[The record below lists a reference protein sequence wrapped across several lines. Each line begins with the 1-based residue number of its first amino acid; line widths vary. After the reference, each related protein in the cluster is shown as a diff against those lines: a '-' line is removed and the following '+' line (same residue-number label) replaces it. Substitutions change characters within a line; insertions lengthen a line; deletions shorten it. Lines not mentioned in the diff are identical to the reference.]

1 MSHCNYL
8 IYTLHVF
15 NNFIFNIWLFVSSKP
30 WQDVGEPHVDFYC
43 IHSASNITRF
53 KCLLNENNEI
63 TFYVHWMSFISI
75 FIFSSWTY
83 VKHIVSMKTKRN
95 INSTQYQ
102 LIQIRIGNFCITL
115 YFVWITLLPWLY
127 LKRLNVIVNTFR
139 EHVYQRN
146 EYFMNIYDV
155 AT

>member
-1 MSHCNYL
+1 MILIIVIIRILNHCNYL

-102 LIQIRIGNFCITL
+102 LIQNKNWKLLYYSLFCMDYTITMIISEKIEC
-115 YFVWITLLPWLY
+115 YCKYI
-127 LKRLNVIVNTFR
+127 
-139 EHVYQRN
+139 
-146 EYFMNIYDV
+146 
-155 AT
+155 

>member
-1 MSHCNYL
+1 MNYCNYL

-15 NNFIFNIWLFVSSKP
+15 NNFIFNIWLFVSLKP

-75 FIFSSWTY
+75 FLFSSWTY

-95 INSTQYQ
+95 INSTQNQ
-102 LIQIRIGNFCITL
+102 LIQKFHCNISTNRTYTKEINIL
-115 YFVWITLLPWLY
+115 WIFLTLLNKSNY
-127 LKRLNVIVNTFR
+127 HNRCY
-139 EHVYQRN
+139 HQ
-146 EYFMNIYDV
+146 
-155 AT
+155 

>member
-1 MSHCNYL
+1 MNHCNYL

-102 LIQIRIGNFCITL
+102 LIQKFHWNISTNQGRSIDTL
-115 YFVWITLLPWLY
+115 WVFWTLLHKSNY
-127 LKRLNVIVNTFR
+127 HHRCY
-139 EHVYQRN
+139 HQ
-146 EYFMNIYDV
+146 
-155 AT
+155 

>member
-1 MSHCNYL
+1 MFKYIIRILNYCNYL

-95 INSTQYQ
+95 INSTQNQ
-102 LIQIRIGNFCITL
+102 LIQKFHCNSTYTKEINIL
-115 YFVWITLLPWLY
+115 WIFLTLLNKSNY
-127 LKRLNVIVNTFR
+127 HHRCY
-139 EHVYQRN
+139 HQ
-146 EYFMNIYDV
+146 
-155 AT
+155 

>member
-1 MSHCNYL
+1 M
-8 IYTLHVF
+8 HVF

-95 INSTQYQ
+95 INSTHYL
-102 LIQIRIGNFCITL
+102 LIQKISLQYFYKSGVHFQEYHVYLRYQCIRIFL
-115 YFVWITLLPWLY
+115 TLLHKSNY
-127 LKRLNVIVNTFR
+127 HHRC
-139 EHVYQRN
+139 
-146 EYFMNIYDV
+146 YDQ
-155 AT
+155 

>member
-1 MSHCNYL
+1 MNDCNYL

-102 LIQIRIGNFCITL
+102 LIQKFH
-115 YFVWITLLPWLY
+115 W
-127 LKRLNVIVNTFR
+127 
-139 EHVYQRN
+139 
-146 EYFMNIYDV
+146 NISTNQSIHYEVFGRCYINQIIIID
-155 AT
+155 ATINN

>member
-1 MSHCNYL
+1 LNYCNYL

-102 LIQIRIGNFCITL
+102 LIQKFHCNIYTNLEHVTLEIITL
-115 YFVWITLLPWLY
+115 WIFLTLVHKSNY
-127 LKRLNVIVNTFR
+127 HHRCY
-139 EHVYQRN
+139 HQ
-146 EYFMNIYDV
+146 
-155 AT
+155 

>member
-1 MSHCNYL
+1 MFKYIVSREILILNSCNYL

-95 INSTQYQ
+95 INSRHYPF
-102 LIQIRIGNFCITL
+102 IQKF
-115 YFVWITLLPWLY
+115 
-127 LKRLNVIVNTFR
+127 
-139 EHVYQRN
+139 HS
-146 EYFMNIYDV
+146 NISINRTY
-155 AT
+155 T